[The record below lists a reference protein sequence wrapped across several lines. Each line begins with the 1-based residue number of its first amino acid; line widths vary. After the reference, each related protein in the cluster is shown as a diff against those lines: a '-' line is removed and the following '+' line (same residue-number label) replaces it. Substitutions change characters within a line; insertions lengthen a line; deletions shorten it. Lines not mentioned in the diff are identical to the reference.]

1 MGGYSR
7 VDLAEKRKVFVV
19 IERRADYSRYR
30 PILQRMKTDPFFE
43 IYLVVTGICL
53 LDIHGKDVNY
63 IKDDGF
69 EINAQLKMFNAN
81 CPDTGGEMVRSMAR
95 VMSSLVDEL
104 EKAKPDIVLSGFDIG
119 ANMAVTIAAA
129 HMNIPVAHIQGGEV
143 TGSIDESIRHAMS
156 KFAHIHFPATELSK
170 QRLMRM
176 GEKSDNIYMV
186 GCPSIDVICETPK
199 VDIKTLESYF
209 NLDFEKPI
217 LLMIQHPVTTESE
230 DSFSQI
236 KETVDAIK
244 EANVQTV
251 ALLPNNDAGYLK
263 IIDYIKQSGIKWFP
277 SLPTDIFINLY
288 RNVSALIGNSSSGI
302 HETPTMKIPAINIGN
317 RQQGRERAGN
327 VIDVPHEKNAII
339 AAIHKSLND
348 KNFLQKV
355 KNIQNPYGNGTSAD
369 KIVEILK
376 TVSLDNLIQKQFVD

>member
-1 MGGYSR
+1 MGGCS
-7 VDLAEKRKVFVV
+7 VIDLVGKRKVFVV

-30 PILQRMKTDPFFE
+30 PILQRMKKDPFFD

-63 IKDDGF
+63 IKNDGF
-69 EINAQLKMFNAN
+69 EIKSELIMFNDVR
-81 CPDTGGEMVRSMAR
+81 PDTGGEMVRSMAR
-95 VMSSLVDEL
+95 IMSLLVDEL
-104 EKAKPDIVLSGFDIG
+104 EKVKPDIVLSGFDIG
-119 ANMAVTIAAA
+119 ANLAVTISAA

-143 TGSIDESIRHAMS
+143 TGSIDESIRHSMS

-170 QRLMRM
+170 QRLIRM
-176 GEKSDNIYMV
+176 GENKNNIYVV
-186 GCPSIDVICETPK
+186 GCPSIDVILETAI
-199 VDIKTLESYF
+199 VDIDTLEEYF
-209 NLDFEKPI
+209 NLDFSKPI
-217 LLMIQHPVTTESE
+217 LLMIQHPVTTEAD
-230 DSFSQI
+230 DSFIQI

-244 EANVQTV
+244 EIAIQSV
-251 ALLPNNDAGYLK
+251 ALLPNNDAGYSK
-263 IIDYIKQSGIKWFP
+263 IINYIKKSNVKWYP
-277 SLPTDIFINLY
+277 SLPTEIFINLY

-317 RQQGRERAGN
+317 RQQGRERAEN

-355 KNIQNPYGNGTSAD
+355 KNIQNPYGNGASAD
-369 KIVEILK
+369 KIVGILK